1 MSAHVVRVPNV
12 ERRLRP
18 KTTSPLLVVDRG
30 KSGEPMNGISDLV
43 PLAELLALVTGGRSA
58 ATEAAA
64 KIMEHGEA
72 TFLLARDD
80 LHIAAR
86 HELVRS
92 GVIDTMG
99 RPNLGRASDLVSVC
113 QVLAKI
119 ATPVASPL
127 HEPRMVLSAPPGT
140 IQLSDL
146 ERLDALVLDVIR
158 RATSSLVIGGP
169 YWNDAGFERLNDV
182 LIPAIRFRNVDV
194 TLFLNPLEGGYQATL
209 ENRVAELQRAG
220 PIRVRWFVGPQPTM
234 LHAKFVIRDDEHG
247 YLGTANLTSWG
258 MAGHIEAGVELMPG
272 QCRRFVGFLAQLEGA
287 NLFGERPL

>member
-1 MSAHVVRVPNV
+1 
-12 ERRLRP
+12 
-18 KTTSPLLVVDRG
+18 
-30 KSGEPMNGISDLV
+30 MNGIADLV
-43 PLAELLALVTGGRSA
+43 PLAELLALVAGGRFA

-64 KIMEHGEA
+64 RIMEQGEG

-86 HELVRS
+86 HELVRT
-92 GVIDTMG
+92 GVIDATG
-99 RPNLGRASDLVSVC
+99 RPNLDRASELVSVC

-140 IQLSDL
+140 IHLSDF
-146 ERLDALVLDVIR
+146 ERLDGLVLDVIR

-182 LIPAIRFRNVDV
+182 LIPAVSLRNVDV
-194 TLFLNPLEGGYQATL
+194 SLFLNPLEGGYQETL

-220 PIRVRWFVGPQPTM
+220 PIRVRWFVGPRPTM
-234 LHAKFVIRDDEHG
+234 LHAKFVIRDGEHG

-272 QCRRFVGFLAQLEGA
+272 QCRRFVGFLAQLEGT
-287 NLFGERPL
+287 NLFADRPL